1 MYSLLVTKLEKMV
14 DPTVW
19 ENPWGFFRD
28 QGTLSWQLEPNR
40 TSFSSRCRSWRALDR
55 VSWSLRGNSLFI
67 SLGIY
72 FYSPSGF
79 PELKFANFVHKY
91 RHTWGMQMRTEFRS
105 GVQIRSTNKV
115 SVLGSI
121 MMCGCRY
128 KVSLWLMMTGKDTDQ
143 LSEIKRTGWFH
154 WDNHTQVVTS
164 VLYQALVM
172 E

>member
-40 TSFSSRCRSWRALDR
+40 TRFSSRCRSWRFLDR
-55 VSWSLRGNSLFI
+55 VSWRLRGNSQFS

-79 PELKFANFVHKY
+79 PELKFANCAHIDTHVGDANEARIQKWGANSVHKQGFCVRVNY
-91 RHTWGMQMRTEFRS
+91 DVWLQVQSIFLADDDRQRHGATQWDKENR
-105 GVQIRSTNKV
+105 
-115 SVLGSI
+115 
-121 MMCGCRY
+121 
-128 KVSLWLMMTGKDTDQ
+128 
-143 LSEIKRTGWFH
+143 WFNC
-154 WDNHTQVVTS
+154 DNHTQVVTF